1 MPGNAIANGT
11 PFFID
16 DDSGAIPASGF
27 FLLEDGTNLLLEDG
41 TELLLE
47 D

>member
-1 MPGNAIANGT
+1 MPGDANANGI

-27 FLLEDGTNLLLEDG
+27 LLLEDDTNLLLEDA

-47 D
+47 G